1 MEKGAYGLG
10 LGLRVSGLGFLSL
23 QGICFRV
30 WQKRGPDSGFGLVIR
45 FKFKGSAIKP
55 KAFMIEDLQ

>member
-23 QGICFRV
+23 QGICF
-30 WQKRGPDSGFGLVIR
+30 QGLA
-45 FKFKGSAIKP
+45 KKGSRFRVRLSDP
-55 KAFMIEDLQ
+55 V